1 MIKWT
6 LFLCIL
12 LPLKMIAQK
21 QKKMTLKEQVAIAKE
36 QEAQARAQAEKPM
49 TKVGSKLPPFYANSS
64 DDKIFSDTSLSPNEQ
79 FMLVFFNPSCD
90 HCMQFCKKVH
100 QNLSSL
106 KEVTCLFVTGNNLW
120 SELPEFIKLTKVTP
134 SEKLVISAEVT
145 ELSKQLFNYYGI
157 PQIMLY
163 DQNKILQKVFYK
175 DAAID
180 SIQYYL
186 HIKK

>member
-6 LFLCIL
+6 LLLCIIF
-12 LPLKMIAQK
+12 PMKMEAQK
-21 QKKMTLKEQVAIAKE
+21 QKKMTLKEQVALAKE
-36 QEAQARAQAEKPM
+36 QEARAKAQAEKPM
-49 TKVGSKLPPFYANSS
+49 TKVGSKLPSFYAINNA
-64 DDKIFSDTSLSPNEQ
+64 DKMFSDTSLSPNEK

-90 HCMQFCKKVH
+90 HCMQFCKKVY
-100 QNLSSL
+100 QNLSTL
-106 KEVTCLFVTGNNLW
+106 KDVTCLFITGNNLW
-120 SELPEFIKLTKVTP
+120 SELPEFIKLAKVSP

-145 ELSKQLFNYYGI
+145 ELSKLLFNYYGI

-175 DAAID
+175 DAEID
-180 SIQYYL
+180 SIQHYL